1 MEVYAGRLQEE
12 VKQREEKHPLVFLE
26 LKKEDF
32 FSLERFAGEGNIGHM
47 VEQVMDYGEGIAEV

>member
-26 LKKEDF
+26 LKKKTSF
-32 FSLERFAGEGNIGHM
+32 RWKGLQGKAI
-47 VEQVMDYGEGIAEV
+47 